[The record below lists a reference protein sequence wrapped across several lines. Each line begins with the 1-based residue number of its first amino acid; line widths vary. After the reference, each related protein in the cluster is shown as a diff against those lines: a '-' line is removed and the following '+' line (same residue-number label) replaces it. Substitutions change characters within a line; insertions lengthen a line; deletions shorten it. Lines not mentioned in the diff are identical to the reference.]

1 MFNRHSG
8 WLLLALA
15 IVLAAGAAFAVKV
28 HPKTALAAQPAAPST
43 TQATTPATT
52 PAAAQP
58 ALEVYLFKNP
68 KPAPSLQVT
77 TLDGRHL
84 SLASLRGKVV
94 LLNFWAT
101 WCGPCREEIPEFERL
116 QKQYA
121 GQLQVVGMSV
131 DELPPAAVQKVAAQM
146 GINYPVAM
154 APSAVQA
161 RFGGSPVFP
170 SIPVT
175 MVIDRQGNI
184 QQKNHG
190 ANSYEVFNAEIRAL
204 LELPMNGV
212 HVARIDQLSPDG
224 KVGTIDIPGIAA
236 ALKKLT
242 PAQRQQALAALNQQA
257 CSCGCEWSLATCR
270 VKDPSCG
277 FSLPEAKQLIASLA
291 SGDASG
297 RPSAAKMAP

>member
-1 MFNRHSG
+1 MSK
-8 WLLLALA
+8 WLRFGVVAALFTIA
-15 IVLAAGAAFAVKV
+15 LGAQQ
-28 HPKTALAAQPAAPST
+28 TQPA
-43 TQATTPATT
+43 
-52 PAAAQP
+52 
-58 ALEVYLFKNP
+58 EIYLFKNP
-68 KPAPSLQVT
+68 MPAPSLEVT
-77 TLDGRHL
+77 TLTGQHL

-101 WCGPCREEIPEFERL
+101 WCGPCREEIPEFEKL

-131 DELPPAAVQKVAAQM
+131 DELTPAQVKKVADQM

-154 APSAVQA
+154 APVAIQK
-161 RFGGSPVFP
+161 RFGGAPEFP

-175 MVIDRQGNI
+175 MLIDKQGNI

-190 ANSYEVFNAEIRAL
+190 ANPYDVFNSEVRAL
-204 LELPMNGV
+204 LSLPMNGV
-212 HVARIDQLSPDG
+212 KVARIDQLSPDG

-242 PAQRQQALAALNQQA
+242 PAQRQKALAALNEEA
-257 CSCGCEWSLATCR
+257 CTCGCDWSLATCR

-277 FSLPEAKQLIASLA
+277 FSLPLAEKLIASIKA
-291 SGDASG
+291 G
-297 RPSAAKMAP
+297 K

>member
-1 MFNRHSG
+1 MSNRRSG
-8 WLLLALA
+8 WLLLALTM
-15 IVLAAGAAFAVKV
+15 VFVAGAVFALKL
-28 HPKTALAAQPAAPST
+28 HPKAALAAQPTTLATAPST
-43 TQATTPATT
+43 
-52 PAAAQP
+52 AAAAPQP
-58 ALEVYLFKNP
+58 ALEIYLFKNP
-68 KPAPSLQVT
+68 KPTPSLQVT
-77 TLDGRHL
+77 TLDGRQL

-121 GQLQVVGMSV
+121 GQLQIVGMSV

-161 RFGGSPVFP
+161 RFGGSPQFP

-190 ANSYEVFNAEIRAL
+190 ANSYEVFNAEVRAL
-204 LELPMNGV
+204 LGLPMNGV
-212 HVARIDQLSPDG
+212 QVARIDQLSPDG

-242 PAQRQQALAALNQQA
+242 PVQRQSALAALNQQA
-257 CSCGCEWSLATCR
+257 CTCGCEWSLATCR

-277 FSLPEAKQLIASLA
+277 FSLPEAKELIASIA
-291 SGDASG
+291 SGTTAS
-297 RPSAAKMAP
+297 R